1 MIKHLPVDQ
10 VQIGMVI
17 ARDVY
22 TRDDRFIIPKDTEL
36 TARVLSRLHYYSVD
50 SVMVYDGMDEG
61 DEEPETEGVQI
72 VQNPG
77 TYIDLDSDRSYTDQI
92 TSTPEFQSF
101 KQDFDSSVHM
111 ISEYM
116 NAAAER
122 NVVMDKNKLY
132 GEIEEI
138 LDNARNELHMLDM
151 MNCMRDYDDLTY
163 AHSVNV
169 SLLCHAMGEWL
180 GYEREEQELLT
191 LAGLVHDI
199 GKLKIPEELIKK
211 PGALTRQEFAIV
223 RRHPVYGYEI
233 LRNQKFDLRVINA
246 ALMHHERC
254 DGKGYPR
261 ALQAEGIDNFA
272 KIVAVADV
280 YEAMTADR
288 VYRKGI
294 CPFDVLAIFERDGF
308 TQYDP
313 QFLLPF
319 MNHIVESFINMN
331 VELSDGRKGR
341 VVMLNQHMLSK
352 PVIKLKKGFVDLSKE
367 AGLRIRSVR

>member
-22 TRDDRFIIPKDTEL
+22 TRDDQFIIPKDTEL
-36 TARVLSRLHYYSVD
+36 TARVLSRLHYYSVN

-116 NAAAER
+116 DAAAER

-180 GYEREEQELLT
+180 GYEREEQEILT

-211 PGALTRQEFAIV
+211 PDALTRQEFAIV

-261 ALQAEGIDNFA
+261 ALSAEGIDNFA